1 MQKSRLYTRVWIY
14 PDIINSWVITVY
26 KVTKSINIK
35 SVFDLMRMSVRR
47 IKIWYI
53 YVTLLIPL
61 LFLSYD
67 LLSGQLGVDPMR
79 AIEKS
84 LGITAIYIL
93 ILTLC
98 ITPFSTLTG
107 INFIRFRRAFGLMS
121 FFYIVLHF
129 STWILLDMQLRWGEI
144 IESLT
149 RKPFIVFGMMGFM
162 LLIPLAA
169 TSNNYSVKKMGK
181 YWPKLHKLIYVAII
195 LGGVHYL
202 MMEKTI
208 QNDALIT
215 FIIIMA
221 LISLRFF
228 KLKKINWL

>member
-1 MQKSRLYTRVWIY
+1 MYKATK
-14 PDIINSWVITVY
+14 TV
-26 KVTKSINIK
+26 NIR
-35 SVFDLMRMSVRR
+35 SLFDLVRASVRR
-47 IKIWYI
+47 LRSWHI
-53 YVTLLIPL
+53 YLSLLVPL
-61 LFLSYD
+61 LFLAYD

-121 FFYIVLHF
+121 FFYIILHF
-129 STWILLDMQLRWGEI
+129 STWLFLDMQLRWVEI
-144 IESLT
+144 VESLT
-149 RKPFIVFGMMGFM
+149 RKPFIVFGMMGFL

-169 TSNNYSVKKMGK
+169 TSNNYSMKRLGK
-181 YWPKLHKLIYVAII
+181 YWPKLHKLIYAAII

-202 MMEKTI
+202 MMEKTL
-208 QNDALIT
+208 QNDAIIT
-215 FIIIMA
+215 FIIIIV

-228 KLKKINWL
+228 KIRKINWL

>member
-1 MQKSRLYTRVWIY
+1 MYKATK
-14 PDIINSWVITVY
+14 TV
-26 KVTKSINIK
+26 NIR
-35 SVFDLMRMSVRR
+35 SLFDLVRASVRR
-47 IKIWYI
+47 LRSWHI
-53 YVTLLIPL
+53 YLSLLVPL
-61 LFLSYD
+61 LFLAYD

-84 LGITAIYIL
+84 LGVTAIYIL

-98 ITPFSTLTG
+98 ITPFSLLTG

-129 STWILLDMQLRWGEI
+129 STWLLLDMQLRWVEI
-144 IESLT
+144 VESLT
-149 RKPFIVFGMMGFM
+149 RKPFIVFGMMGFL

-169 TSNNYSVKKMGK
+169 TSNNYSMKRLGK

-195 LGGVHYL
+195 LGGIHYL
-202 MMEKTI
+202 MMEKTL
-208 QNDALIT
+208 QNDAIIT
-215 FIIIMA
+215 FIIIIA

-228 KLKKINWL
+228 KIKKINWL

>member
-1 MQKSRLYTRVWIY
+1 MYKATK
-14 PDIINSWVITVY
+14 TV
-26 KVTKSINIK
+26 NIR
-35 SVFDLMRMSVRR
+35 SLFDLVRASVRR
-47 IKIWYI
+47 LRSWHI
-53 YVTLLIPL
+53 YVSLLVPL
-61 LFLSYD
+61 LFLAYD

-84 LGITAIYIL
+84 LGVTAIYIL

-98 ITPFSTLTG
+98 ITPFSLLTG

-129 STWILLDMQLRWGEI
+129 STWLLLDMQLRWVEI
-144 IESLT
+144 VESLT
-149 RKPFIVFGMMGFM
+149 RKPFIVFGMMGFL

-169 TSNNYSVKKMGK
+169 TSNNYSMKRLGK

-195 LGGVHYL
+195 LGGIHYL
-202 MMEKTI
+202 MMEKTL
-208 QNDALIT
+208 QNDAIIT
-215 FIIIMA
+215 FIIIIV

-228 KLKKINWL
+228 KIRKINWL

>member
-1 MQKSRLYTRVWIY
+1 MHKATKTLNLKSL
-14 PDIINSWVITVY
+14 
-26 KVTKSINIK
+26 
-35 SVFDLMRMSVRR
+35 FDLVRASVRR
-47 IKIWYI
+47 LRSWHI
-53 YVTLLIPL
+53 YVSLLVPL
-61 LFLSYD
+61 LFLAYD
-67 LLSGQLGVDPMR
+67 LLSGRLGVDPMR

-121 FFYIVLHF
+121 FFYIILHF
-129 STWILLDMQLRWGEI
+129 STWLLLDMQLRWVEI
-144 IESLT
+144 VESLT
-149 RKPFIVFGMMGFM
+149 RKPFIVFGMMGFL

-169 TSNNYSVKKMGK
+169 TSNNYSMKRLGK

-195 LGGVHYL
+195 LGGIHYL
-202 MMEKTI
+202 MMEKTL
-208 QNDALIT
+208 QNDAIIT
-215 FIIIMA
+215 FIIIIV

-228 KLKKINWL
+228 KIKKIKWL

>member
-1 MQKSRLYTRVWIY
+1 MYKATK
-14 PDIINSWVITVY
+14 TV
-26 KVTKSINIK
+26 NIR
-35 SVFDLMRMSVRR
+35 SLFDLVRASVRR
-47 IKIWYI
+47 LRSWHI
-53 YVTLLIPL
+53 YLSLLVPL
-61 LFLSYD
+61 LFLAYD

-84 LGITAIYIL
+84 LGVTAIYIL

-98 ITPFSTLTG
+98 ITPFSLLTG

-129 STWILLDMQLRWGEI
+129 STWLLLDMQLRWVEI
-144 IESLT
+144 VESLT
-149 RKPFIVFGMMGFM
+149 RKPFIVFGMMGFL

-169 TSNNYSVKKMGK
+169 TSNNYSMKRLGK
-181 YWPKLHKLIYVAII
+181 YWPKLHKLIYAAII

-202 MMEKTI
+202 MMEKTL
-208 QNDALIT
+208 QNDAIIT
-215 FIIIMA
+215 FIIIIV

-228 KLKKINWL
+228 KIKKINWL

>member
-1 MQKSRLYTRVWIY
+1 MHKATKKLNLKSL
-14 PDIINSWVITVY
+14 
-26 KVTKSINIK
+26 
-35 SVFDLMRMSVRR
+35 FDLVRASVRR
-47 IKIWYI
+47 LRSWHI
-53 YVTLLIPL
+53 YLSLLVPL
-61 LFLSYD
+61 LFLAYD
-67 LLSGQLGVDPMR
+67 LLSGRLGVDPMR

-121 FFYIVLHF
+121 FFYIILHF
-129 STWILLDMQLRWGEI
+129 STWLLLDMQLRWVEI
-144 IESLT
+144 VESLT
-149 RKPFIVFGMMGFM
+149 RKPFIVFGMMGFL

-169 TSNNYSVKKMGK
+169 TSNNYSMKRLGK

-195 LGGVHYL
+195 LGGIHYL
-202 MMEKTI
+202 MMEKTL
-208 QNDALIT
+208 QNDAIIT
-215 FIIIMA
+215 FIIIIV

-228 KLKKINWL
+228 KIKKIKWL